1 MELQEEKL
9 FEFFP
14 NEITQVKQEEGC
26 VYFHFTN
33 KVVLKIEIYTA
44 NIIRL
49 RYATDGEFER
59 DFSYAIDPAFQK
71 SSTTY
76 KLKEEALIYRL
87 DAGNITCLINKSNGK
102 ATFLDDKGEVIN
114 EDEKGFHWEEHA
126 DYGGN
131 IVQMSKKVQDGEL
144 YFGLGDK
151 PVHSN
156 LRGKRFQLW
165 GTDEYGFEK
174 GTDPLYKSFPFFIGF
189 HHSKAYG
196 IFFDNTFRSF
206 FDFASERRNATSF
219 WANGGEMNYYY
230 INGPAL
236 MTVVEEYTMLT
247 GTPEMPPLWALGY
260 HQCKWS
266 YYPESNVREVCDKFR
281 ELEIPCDAIY
291 LDIDYMDGFRCF
303 TWDKEKFPNPTKMV
317 ADLKE
322 QGFKT
327 ITMIDPG
334 IKKDD
339 EYAVF
344 TEALEKNYFCRRA
357 DGPYMKGKVW
367 PGDCYFP
374 DFTKPE
380 VREWWGTLYK
390 EMYNDM
396 DVAGFWN
403 DMNEPA
409 VFEVKSKTFPPDV
422 RHDYDG
428 DPCSHR
434 KAHNIY
440 GMQMVRAT
448 YEGLRKLK
456 PNQRPFTITRS
467 CYSGAQRYSLAW
479 TGDNIASWEHLWVAN
494 VQCQRMAISG
504 MSFVGSDVGGFIEHP
519 SGELYCRWVQLAV
532 FHPFFRT
539 HSSGDHGDQEP
550 WTFGEETVNIVRKA
564 IELRY
569 RILPYL
575 YTTFYEYHTYGRP
588 MLRPLCFVDQADKDT
603 HYREDEFM
611 LGDHML
617 SAPVLSSGARSR
629 KLYLPKGQW
638 YNYWTSKP
646 VSGGKDVEVLT
657 PADETILFIRAGA
670 IIPHYPVMQYVGEKE
685 IGDLSL
691 HIYDV
696 EGSVESKIY
705 EDAGDGFEYKN
716 GDFNYKHFEVSGDS
730 DRTIIKQSELG
741 NYQPQYDAYAVVFH
755 SAMPINKILVDGES
769 TEFVKE
775 NGSCFFKVN
784 KEFKEIEIK

>member
-1 MELQEEKL
+1 MELKEEKL

-14 NEITQVKQEEGC
+14 TGITKVEQAEGC

-33 KVVLKIEIYTA
+33 KVILKIEIFTA
-44 NIIRL
+44 NIVRL
-49 RYATDGEFER
+49 RYATDGTFER
-59 DFSYAIDPAFQK
+59 DFSYAIDPAFKKTSQ
-71 SSTTY
+71 TY
-76 KLKEEALIYRL
+76 NLIEEALIYRL
-87 DAGNITCLINKSNGK
+87 EAGNITCIINKLSGK
-102 ATFLDDKGEVIN
+102 VTFLDDKGEVMN
-114 EDEKGFHWEEHA
+114 EDEKGFHWEEHKE
-126 DYGGN
+126 YGGD
-131 IVQMSKKVQDGEL
+131 IVQMSKKVQEGEL

-151 PVHSN
+151 PVQSN

-189 HHSKAYG
+189 HNSKAYG

-230 INGPAL
+230 INGPEL
-236 MTVVEEYTMLT
+236 MTVVEEYTKLT

-303 TWDKEKFPNPTKMV
+303 TWDKEKFPNPKKMV

-339 EYAVF
+339 EYPVF
-344 TEALEKNYFCRRA
+344 KEALEKDYFCRRA
-357 DGPYMKGKVW
+357 DGPHMKGKVW

-380 VREWWGTLYK
+380 VREWWGTLYE

-428 DPCSHR
+428 NPCSHR

-456 PNQRPFTITRS
+456 PEQRPFTITRS

-494 VQCQRMAISG
+494 MQCQRMAISG

-550 WTFGEETVNIVRKA
+550 WTFGQDTVDIVRKA

-575 YTTFYEYHTYGRP
+575 YTTFYEYHTFGRP
-588 MLRPLCFVDQADKDT
+588 MLRPLCFVDQADTDT
-603 HYREDEFM
+603 HYRIDEFM

-617 SAPVLSSGARSR
+617 SAPVLSPAARSR
-629 KLYLPKGQW
+629 RLYLPKGQW
-638 YNYWTSKP
+638 YNYWTTKP
-646 VSGGKDVEVLT
+646 VQGGTDVEILT
-657 PADETILFIRAGA
+657 PADEAILFIRAGA
-670 IIPHYPVMQYVGEKE
+670 VIPHYPVMQYVGEKE
-685 IGDLSL
+685 IENLTL

-696 EGSVESKIY
+696 DGRIESKIY
-705 EDAGDGFEYKN
+705 EDEGDGFEYKN
-716 GDFNYKHFEVSGDS
+716 GNFNYKHFEVIGDLGKTVI
-730 DRTIIKQSELG
+730 RQSELG
-741 NYQPQYDAYAVVFH
+741 SYNTTYSAYSVVFH
-755 SAMPINKILVDGES
+755 SANPIHKILVDGHS
-769 TEFVKE
+769 VDFVKE
-775 NGSCFFKVN
+775 NGSCFFKTN
-784 KEFKEIEIK
+784 KDFKEIEIN